1 MSNMNQRVLKL
12 RSIIIIFYSSFSGN
26 CRCNQ
31 DYFMLLGKER
41 RLKECKERRVS
52 AISALS
58 CCATIQKQQLV

>member
-41 RLKECKERRVS
+41 RLKECKERRVAS
-52 AISALS
+52 VQFLP
-58 CCATIQKQQLV
+58 